1 VVVVEVGIN
10 QRTDFYLDHEGK
22 KEKKETKKR
31 KSPLG
36 NARAKRADDHEG
48 SVVRDAL

>member
-1 VVVVEVGIN
+1 MVVVEVGIN
-10 QRTDFYLDHEGK
+10 QRTDFYLEHEGK
-22 KEKKETKKR
+22 KETKRR

-36 NARAKRADDHEG
+36 NARTKRADDHEG